1 MKYKKYIYALIFF
14 IMGGTF
20 AYTAPQYL
28 IGDGRYIV
36 NINDILH
43 TSSGDRVLTE
53 GQIGQKSNED
63 TVCFHGGGTGE
74 VQDEAC
80 LSLLTH
86 VAVTF
91 DPEGLCTTATIDRL
105 FLFTVGDDM
114 LNGFTIVE
122 WKLSFDADPTA
133 EIAASA
139 FHLKWA
145 DAMIG
150 VANATEMD
158 DLETSAGVAAE
169 DTVGSINGGT
179 AVANGSVIY
188 LQFDAAYEEVGHT
201 VLFEMW
207 GYTEE
212 D

>member
-1 MKYKKYIYALIFF
+1 MKRVQALF
-14 IMGGTF
+14 IVLISLMCLG
-20 AYTAPQYL
+20 AVQYL

-74 VQDEAC
+74 VQDAAC

-86 VAVTF
+86 VAITF

-114 LNGFTIVE
+114 LNGFTVVE
-122 WKLSFDADPTA
+122 WKLSFDDDPTA
-133 EIAASA
+133 QIGASEL
-139 FHLKWA
+139 HLKWA

-150 VANATEMD
+150 VGNAAEMD
-158 DLETSAGVAAE
+158 DLETSSGVASE

-188 LQFDAAYEEVGHT
+188 LQFDTAYEEVGHT